1 MSDKY
6 FDKFPLISYSNNV
19 VVNITERAK
28 ILNGVMANPY
38 VFYPLDINNGL
49 RPDQVAYNI
58 YNDQFKS
65 WIVYLSND
73 IIDPY
78 YQWYLQNDDFN
89 EYLKKKYNVGSIY
102 TLQQKV
108 AFYRNNW
115 YNSDNISVAAFNA
128 LDTNAYIY
136 WEPVYGNTNVPMY
149 YQRVQQDWTI
159 NTNQLVQYTV
169 NTTSTFIKDE
179 VVNISLYPG
188 YLGNGQVVTSNS
200 TNITIQH
207 TSGYID
213 MSLIVADIQP
223 NNNKVF
229 LQSENDSTV
238 LYADE
243 ANELLVLEDPQVST
257 SSYIRGTES
266 SSNTSILSSK
276 IIQTNIDPSV
286 ASYWSPVYVYDM
298 ENEKNEYNKSI
309 RVLDPSY
316 STQVSQELK
325 NILA

>member
-128 LDTNAYIY
+128 LDTNAHIY

-188 YLGNGQVVTSNS
+188 YLGKGQVVTSNS

-223 NNNKVF
+223 NNSKVF

-257 SSYIRGTES
+257 SSYICGTES

-316 STQVSQELK
+316 APQISQELK
-325 NILA
+325 KILA